1 MELPTAQEKSEQ
13 IFFLKLKAHQYTFR
27 DEHDCSATFTTPK
40 VKEIIA
46 PTNKE
51 LHQQSMNSY
60 DV

>member
-1 MELPTAQEKSEQ
+1 MELPTAQEKSKQ
-13 IFFLKLKAHQYTFR
+13 IFFAILDAHQYTFR
-27 DEHDCSATFTTPK
+27 DEHDCSAMFTAPK

-51 LHQQSMNSY
+51 LRQQSVNSY

>member
-1 MELPTAQEKSEQ
+1 MELPTGQEKSKQ

-27 DEHDCSATFTTPK
+27 DKHDCSAMFTAPK
-40 VKEIIA
+40 VKKMNA

-51 LHQQSMNSY
+51 LRQKSMNLY